1 MRRWQ
6 GFRVELYSVAV
17 RPGEPAGLHSGHFL
31 AAVPTHHGRGACWVS
46 VHGNSRQPLAANI
59 ERLMQSGAPVELCR
73 RRMTVLGGGCSDAF
87 AECDE
92 PVLFWTQVGLGIE
105 SPPGLQLEPVVLDD
119 TFANSIHSRAL
130 RSDEFVART

>member
-17 RPGEPAGLHSGHFL
+17 RLRPGEPAGLHSGHFL
-31 AAVPTHHGRGACWVS
+31 AAVPTHHGRGAYWVS

-92 PVLFWTQVGLGIE
+92 PVLFWRGIGLTPL
-105 SPPGLQLEPVVLDD
+105 SEPS
-119 TFANSIHSRAL
+119 NMRG
-130 RSDEFVART
+130 RP